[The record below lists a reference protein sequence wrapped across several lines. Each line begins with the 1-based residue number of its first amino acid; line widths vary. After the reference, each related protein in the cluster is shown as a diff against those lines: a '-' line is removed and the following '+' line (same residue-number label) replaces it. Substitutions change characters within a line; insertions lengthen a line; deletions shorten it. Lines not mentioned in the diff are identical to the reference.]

1 LLLELFLPILKKVE
15 VFFLGGGDMNFQE
28 HHAEA
33 LIDLGAYVFQLPR
46 PDDFCQYL
54 ATRVCPTGEL
64 ARVYVGR
71 LDTDGIIRTAAS
83 FGYSIDTEV
92 MKIATPL
99 ELDRPM
105 PDAVRN
111 GRVIVANR
119 EEILRKYSKYEPL
132 DLRSPWLSTAVVPTK
147 GNFVYVFRLQCIVDD
162 QLFAETY
169 FKLVGVLL
177 NFYNFERACSKSE
190 ISSRLNARG
199 QVVKPRAIR
208 GAPLTDRQDLIVT
221 LIKDGKTNGHISQ
234 ILGYSESLIRQ
245 ETMIIYQKLGLN
257 GRRELVSYQG

>member
-1 LLLELFLPILKKVE
+1 
-15 VFFLGGGDMNFQE
+15 MNFQE

-83 FGYSIDTEV
+83 FGYSLDTEIT
-92 MKIATPL
+92 KIETPL

-111 GRVIVANR
+111 GKVIVANR
-119 EEILRKYSKYEPL
+119 EEILGRYSKYEPL
-132 DLRSPWLSTAVVPTK
+132 DLRSPWTSTAVVPTNT
-147 GNFVYVFRLQCIVDD
+147 NFVYVFRLQCIIDD

-169 FKLVGVLL
+169 FRLVGAIL
-177 NFYNFERACSKSE
+177 NFYNFEKANSKSE
-190 ISSRLNARG
+190 ISSQLNARG
-199 QVVKPRAIR
+199 QVVKPRAMR
-208 GAPLTDRQDLIVT
+208 GAPLTERQELIVT
-221 LIKDGKTNGHISQ
+221 LIKDGKTNGHISTL
-234 ILGYSESLIRQ
+234 LGYSESLIRQ
-245 ETMIIYQKLGLN
+245 ETIIIYQKLGLS
-257 GRRELVSYQG
+257 GRKELGSRRES